1 MEQMP
6 PVMPESPKLGHLE
19 TQGKQTLTSPL
30 DLFKNAWKA
39 YQASFKRYAT
49 MTSIGVL
56 GTLPL
61 YVLSLVFKY
70 GSQNLSG
77 PLTMILFLLLIVF
90 TLASIYIVI
99 RSEIGVYLLM
109 KVESTE
115 MVKSIFAKTQSLFW
129 PYFVLSLLV
138 GIIVMLWTLLFIF
151 PGIIMGIFYMFSLY
165 AFLFAGQRGKQAM
178 KFSKQLVQGYW
189 WAVFGRL
196 CFLILII
203 IIFSALLGTPNV
215 YFEKDTLPYDLW
227 DGVMNVVTMY
237 LTPIALLYF
246 YTIFTQLAK
255 IKNLSLEK

>member
-1 MEQMP
+1 MEQTP
-6 PVMPESPKLGHLE
+6 SVMPEGQKLGLSE
-19 TQGKQTLTSPL
+19 KQGMQGLTSPL
-30 DLFKNAWKA
+30 ELFKNAWQA
-39 YQASFKRYAT
+39 YQVSFKRFAT

-61 YVLSLVFKY
+61 YVLSLVFKF
-70 GSQNLSG
+70 SSKNLSG

-90 TLASIYIVI
+90 TLVSIYIVI

-115 MVKSIFAKTQSLFW
+115 TVKSIFAKTQPLFW
-129 PYFVLSLLV
+129 PYFGLSLLV
-138 GIIVMLWTLLFIF
+138 GIIVMLWTLLFIV
-151 PGIIMGIFYMFSLY
+151 PGIIMGIFYMFSIY
-165 AFLFAGQRGKQAM
+165 AFLFAEQRGKQAM

-227 DGVMNVVTMY
+227 DGAMNIVTMY
-237 LTPIALLYF
+237 FMPIALLYF
-246 YTIFTQLAK
+246 YAIFKQLAK
-255 IKNLSLEK
+255 IKKLSDI

>member
-1 MEQMP
+1 MEQTP
-6 PVMPESPKLGHLE
+6 SVMPEGPKLGFSE
-19 TQGKQTLTSPL
+19 TQGMQGLTSPL
-30 DLFKNAWKA
+30 ELFKNAWQA
-39 YQASFKRYAT
+39 YQVSFKRFAT

-61 YVLSLVFKY
+61 YVLSLVFKF
-70 GSQNLSG
+70 SSKNLSG

-90 TLASIYIVI
+90 TLVSIYIVI

-115 MVKSIFAKTQSLFW
+115 TVKSIFAKTQPLFW
-129 PYFVLSLLV
+129 PYFGLSLLV
-138 GIIVMLWTLLFIF
+138 GIIVMLWTLLFIV
-151 PGIIMGIFYMFSLY
+151 PGIIMGIFYMFSIY
-165 AFLFAGQRGKQAM
+165 AFLFAEQRGKQAM

-227 DGVMNVVTMY
+227 DGAMNIVTMY
-237 LTPIALLYF
+237 FMPIALLYF
-246 YTIFTQLAK
+246 YAIFKQLAK
-255 IKNLSLEK
+255 IKKLSDI

>member
-1 MEQMP
+1 MP
-6 PVMPESPKLGHLE
+6 PVMPESPKLGLSV
-19 TQGKQTLTSPL
+19 TQGMQDLTSPL

-39 YQASFKRYAT
+39 YQASFKRFAT

-70 GSQNLSG
+70 SSQNMSG

-109 KVESTE
+109 KLESTE
-115 MVKSIFAKTQSLFW
+115 TIKSIFTKTQLLFW
-129 PYFVLSLLV
+129 PYFILSLLV
-138 GIIVMLWTLLFIF
+138 GIIVILWTLLFIV
-151 PGIIMGIFYMFSLY
+151 PGIIMGIFYMFSIY

-178 KFSKQLVQGYW
+178 KFSKQLVKGYW

-203 IIFSALLGTPNV
+203 IIFSALLGIPNA
-215 YFEKDTLPYDLW
+215 YFEKDTLSYDLW
-227 DGVMNVVTMY
+227 EGVINIITMY
-237 LTPIALLYF
+237 FTPIALLYF
-246 YTIFTQLAK
+246 YAIFKQLAK

>member
-1 MEQMP
+1 MEQTP
-6 PVMPESPKLGHLE
+6 SVMPEGQKLGFSE
-19 TQGKQTLTSPL
+19 TQGMQGLTSPL
-30 DLFKNAWKA
+30 ELFKNAWQA
-39 YQASFKRYAT
+39 YQVSFKRFAT

-61 YVLSLVFKY
+61 YVLSLVFKF
-70 GSQNLSG
+70 SSKNLSG

-90 TLASIYIVI
+90 TLVSIYIVI

-115 MVKSIFAKTQSLFW
+115 TVKSIFAKTQPLFW
-129 PYFVLSLLV
+129 PYFGLSLLV
-138 GIIVMLWTLLFIF
+138 GIIVMLWTLFFIV
-151 PGIIMGIFYMFSLY
+151 PGIIMGIFYMFSIY
-165 AFLFAGQRGKQAM
+165 AFLFAEQRGKQAM

-227 DGVMNVVTMY
+227 DGAMNIVTMY
-237 LTPIALLYF
+237 FMPIALLYF
-246 YTIFTQLAK
+246 YAIFKQLAK
-255 IKNLSLEK
+255 IKKLSDI

>member
-1 MEQMP
+1 MEQTP
-6 PVMPESPKLGHLE
+6 SVMPEGQKLGLSE
-19 TQGKQTLTSPL
+19 KQGMQGLTSPL
-30 DLFKNAWKA
+30 ELFKNAWQA
-39 YQASFKRYAT
+39 YQVSFKRFAT

-61 YVLSLVFKY
+61 YVLSLVFKF
-70 GSQNLSG
+70 SSKNLSG

-90 TLASIYIVI
+90 TLVSIYIVI

-115 MVKSIFAKTQSLFW
+115 TVKSIFAKTQPLFW
-129 PYFVLSLLV
+129 PYFGLSLLV
-138 GIIVMLWTLLFIF
+138 GIIVMLWTLLFIV
-151 PGIIMGIFYMFSLY
+151 PGIIMGIFYMFSIY
-165 AFLFAGQRGKQAM
+165 AFLFAEQRGKQAM
-178 KFSKQLVQGYW
+178 KFSKQLVKGYW

-227 DGVMNVVTMY
+227 DGAMNIVTMY
-237 LTPIALLYF
+237 FMPIALLYF
-246 YTIFTQLAK
+246 YAIFKQLAK
-255 IKNLSLEK
+255 IKKLSDI